1 MNPEHYDLSIDLQ
14 RRYRIADRVGL
25 IDALSLSL
33 AEHLAFGS
41 DLVINATLI
50 FREGFQSL
58 HERNDG
64 ALLLLAEDH
73 GMIDDLIDSA
83 VLREVDVPPL
93 LEWYEARLS
102 TLEEV

>member
-1 MNPEHYDLSIDLQ
+1 MHHDESNCPIDLQ
-14 RRYRIADRVGL
+14 RRYRIADREGL

>member
-1 MNPEHYDLSIDLQ
+1 
-14 RRYRIADRVGL
+14 
-25 IDALSLSL
+25 L
-33 AEHLAFGS
+33 AEQLAFGS

-64 ALLLLAEDH
+64 ALLLLAEDY

>member
-1 MNPEHYDLSIDLQ
+1 MHHEESNCPIDLLQ
-14 RRYRIADRVGL
+14 RYRIADRVGL

-58 HERNDG
+58 HDRNDG

-73 GMIDDLIDSA
+73 GLIEDLVDAA
-83 VLREVDVPPL
+83 VLREVEVPPL
-93 LEWYEARLS
+93 LEWYEARLRS
-102 TLEEV
+102 FEEV